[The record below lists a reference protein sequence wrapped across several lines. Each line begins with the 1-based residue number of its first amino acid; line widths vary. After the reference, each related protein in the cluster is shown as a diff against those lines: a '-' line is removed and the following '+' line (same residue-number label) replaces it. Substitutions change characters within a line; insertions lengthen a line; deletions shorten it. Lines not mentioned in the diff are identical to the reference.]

1 MLIYVSLR
9 RMKKHL
15 SLVILIIGIYFNGN
29 AQHKYYREL
38 NDSLLR
44 QFSADTF
51 GVKIKETDP
60 LFKYKHYFNY
70 ILSFYP
76 KLEYKTINVQSVKSK
91 KQASISSKGMAALT
105 APEQREYSLKIST
118 KLPSHLDTVTF
129 ENLSIDARL
138 GLISKQIGM
147 LDVYSKSGFFEII
160 GLYFKKRRANKE
172 LLKDVN
178 LSVIEAGLG
187 YQLADYTNEML
198 DKLLIDYWHD
208 KKAYKKYYNKNTKH
222 LMSSDAIRT
231 YMSDYPVY
239 LQNAYK

>member
-1 MLIYVSLR
+1 
-9 RMKKHL
+9 MKKTVYIL
-15 SLVILIIGIYFNGN
+15 FFILGLVITGHS
-29 AQHKYYREL
+29 QHKYYREL
-38 NDSLLR
+38 NDSILKVIT
-44 QFSADTF
+44 ADTF

-70 ILSFYP
+70 VLSFYP
-76 KLEYKTINVQSVKSK
+76 KLEYKTIYVQSAKSK

-105 APEQREYSLKIST
+105 APEQREYALCVST

-129 ENLSIDARL
+129 ENLSVDARL

-160 GLYFKKRRANKE
+160 GLYFKKRNSNKE
-172 LLKDVN
+172 LTKDVN

-187 YQLADYTNEML
+187 HQLADLTNEML
-198 DKLLIDYWHD
+198 DKLLIDYWRD
-208 KKAYKKYYNKNTKH
+208 KKAYKKYYTKNTKH

-231 YMSDYPVY
+231 YMNDYPVY
-239 LQNAYK
+239 LQNSYK